1 MSPRKINMEE
11 NTDFIA
17 LGEVVLRIEAEAV
30 QEQINSL
37 DHNFTK
43 ACELLLS
50 CKGRVVVIGMGK
62 SGHIG
67 SKIAATMASTGTP
80 AFFVHPGEASH
91 GDLGMITASDV
102 VLALSYSGETD
113 EILGLIPV
121 IKRLG
126 VPLISMTG
134 FETSSI
140 GTMSSV
146 HIKVAISKE
155 ACPLNLAPT
164 ASTTAALAMGDAL
177 AIALLTARGFEKDD
191 FALSHPGGSLGRRLL
206 IHVDDIMH
214 AGDDFPSV
222 LETTLI
228 SDALLEMTRSHLGMT
243 AVLTETGELA
253 GIYTDGDLRRT
264 LEAQIDIHTT
274 HIVEVMTTN
283 CTTIKKGILAFE
295 ALKVMEDNKINGLVV
310 LDHENKPHAA
320 LNMYDLLKAGVV

>member
-1 MSPRKINMEE
+1 MEE

-17 LGEVVLRIEAEAV
+17 LGEEVLRIEAKAV
-30 QEQINSL
+30 QEQIDNL
-37 DHNFTK
+37 DHNFTN
-43 ACELLLS
+43 ACELILQ
-50 CKGRVVVIGMGK
+50 CHGRVVVIGMGK

-91 GDLGMITASDV
+91 GDLGMIKTSDV
-102 VLALSYSGETD
+102 VLALSYSGETN
-113 EILGLIPV
+113 EILGLLPV

-126 VPLISMTG
+126 VPLITMTG
-134 FETSSI
+134 HENSSL
-140 GTMSSV
+140 GKNSSV
-146 HIKVAISKE
+146 HIKVSISKE

-177 AIALLTARGFEKDD
+177 AIALLTARGFDKND

-206 IHVDDIMH
+206 LHVNDIMH
-214 AGDDFPSV
+214 SGSEFPSV
-222 LETTLI
+222 IETTLI

-243 AVLTETGELA
+243 TVLTESGELA

-264 LEAQIDIHTT
+264 IEAQIDIHSSP
-274 HIVEVMTTN
+274 ISEVMTKN
-283 CTTIKKGILAFE
+283 CTTIKSGILAFE
-295 ALKVMEDNKINGLVV
+295 ALKIMEDNKINGLVV
-310 LDHENKPHAA
+310 LDEDDKPYAA